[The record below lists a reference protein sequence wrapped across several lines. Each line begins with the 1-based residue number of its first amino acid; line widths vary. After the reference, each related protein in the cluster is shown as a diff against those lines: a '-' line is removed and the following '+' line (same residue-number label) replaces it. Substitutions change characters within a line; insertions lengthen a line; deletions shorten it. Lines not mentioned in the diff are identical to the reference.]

1 MTTTGPSAPTGGTGT
16 AATRRGLTS
25 SIRGKLLGVIGV
37 LSVVAIAIGGL
48 GIYESESLAAKTAA
62 LADVQKSVGDPLAT
76 VHEDQLKARMIVAQL
91 GALTSDEAEEF
102 WLVEQEENDAELQE
116 ALDAVTL
123 VIGDLEPRI
132 HDFTANWE
140 AWKDARDNELVPAA
154 LADDSAEYERVLTD
168 VTEPIKS
175 EFVDQLDAIEAGM
188 TEYIDGIAAEA
199 QRAADTARII
209 LVVALVLGI
218 GVVVALGLLLAR
230 SMRSSVLQVQRVIE
244 AMEHGDLTVRAEV
257 TTRDELGLMARSL
270 GTAQDA
276 MRATLGRVAETSREL
291 ASSAELMSAST
302 HELASGS
309 EETSA
314 QAGVVAA
321 AAEQV
326 SRNVQTV
333 AAGAEQMGAS
343 IREIAQNANEAAKV
357 ASQAVGHAQEAA
369 STVGAL
375 GESSQEIGNVVKVIT
390 SIAEQTNLLAL
401 NATIEAAR
409 AGEAGKGFAVV
420 AGEVKDLAQESA
432 RAAEDIASRIAANQS
447 QTTSAV
453 AVISQIG
460 RIIESIN
467 DYQMTIASAV
477 EEQTATTTEMSRSV
491 AEAATGSGDIAANI
505 TGVASSAA
513 SASSVVSRTND
524 QVADLARMS
533 AELRE
538 QVGAFRY

>member
-1 MTTTGPSAPTGGTGT
+1 
-16 AATRRGLTS
+16 
-25 SIRGKLLGVIGV
+25 
-37 LSVVAIAIGGL
+37 
-48 GIYESESLAAKTAA
+48 
-62 LADVQKSVGDPLAT
+62 
-76 VHEDQLKARMIVAQL
+76 
-91 GALTSDEAEEF
+91 
-102 WLVEQEENDAELQE
+102 
-116 ALDAVTL
+116 
-123 VIGDLEPRI
+123 
-132 HDFTANWE
+132 
-140 AWKDARDNELVPAA
+140 
-154 LADDSAEYERVLTD
+154 
-168 VTEPIKS
+168 
-175 EFVDQLDAIEAGM
+175 
-188 TEYIDGIAAEA
+188 
-199 QRAADTARII
+199 
-209 LVVALVLGI
+209 
-218 GVVVALGLLLAR
+218 
-230 SMRSSVLQVQRVIE
+230 
-244 AMEHGDLTVRAEV
+244 
-257 TTRDELGLMARSL
+257 
-270 GTAQDA
+270 
-276 MRATLGRVAETSREL
+276 
-291 ASSAELMSAST
+291 
-302 HELASGS
+302 
-309 EETSA
+309 
-314 QAGVVAA
+314 
-321 AAEQV
+321 
-326 SRNVQTV
+326 
-333 AAGAEQMGAS
+333 
-343 IREIAQNANEAAKV
+343 
-357 ASQAVGHAQEAA
+357 
-369 STVGAL
+369 
-375 GESSQEIGNVVKVIT
+375 IGNVVKVIT